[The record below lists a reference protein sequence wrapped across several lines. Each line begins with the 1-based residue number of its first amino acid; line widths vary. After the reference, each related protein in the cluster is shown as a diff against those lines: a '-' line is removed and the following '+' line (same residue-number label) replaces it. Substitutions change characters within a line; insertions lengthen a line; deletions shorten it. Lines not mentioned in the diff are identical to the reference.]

1 MRKHGRLM
9 KIAFLIS
16 TNKDARH
23 LRDLIGSLP
32 TDADYYIHV
41 DAKRDLLH
49 FENMVRQ
56 HNITFLRNRVNV
68 VAGSLNEVEVQV
80 ELLRKALNADNYDY
94 LVHVCG
100 SDYPLWGNNRIN
112 SFFANASG
120 RQIISG
126 IAMLGQGKAAY
137 PYCDFRPL
145 ANHSWRGGSLK
156 AKTRVAL
163 RKALSLASIHKT
175 LRIHCPLKTY
185 TLYKGAAAWAI
196 TPELAYQVVS
206 EWDDNKQLREY
217 FSTSLRPVETFVPT
231 VAFNS
236 EFANSCIVVKGRYK
250 GADAL
255 SPLTYID
262 GGTEPKVLTEVDF
275 TSIKNEDKMFC
286 RKVVTDYSDGLKS
299 MIDAERTGK

>member
-1 MRKHGRLM
+1 M

-23 LRDLIGSLP
+23 LRDLIDSLP

-49 FENMVRQ
+49 FENMVRRQ
-56 HNITFLRNRVNV
+56 NVTFLRNRMSV
-68 VAGSLNEVEVQV
+68 VAGSLSEVQVQV
-80 ELLRKALNADNYDY
+80 ELLRKALDAGNYDY
-94 LVHVCG
+94 LVHICG
-100 SDYPLWGNNRIN
+100 SDYPLWGNSCIDN
-112 SFFANASG
+112 FFANANG

-126 IAMLGQGKAAY
+126 IAMIGQGKAAY
-137 PYCDFRPL
+137 PYCDFQPL
-145 ANHSWRGGSLK
+145 GNHAWHGGSLK
-156 AKTRVAL
+156 ARARVAL
-163 RKALSLASIHKT
+163 RKALSQANIHKT

-185 TLYKGAAAWAI
+185 TLYKGASSWAI

-206 EWDDNKQLREY
+206 EWDDNRQLREY

-231 VAFNS
+231 VALNS
-236 EFANSCIVVKGRYK
+236 EFASSCTIVKGRYK
-250 GADAL
+250 GADTL

-262 GGTEPKVLTEVDF
+262 GSTEPKVLTEVDF

-299 MIDAERTGK
+299 MIDAYRTGK

>member
-1 MRKHGRLM
+1 M

-23 LRDLIGSLP
+23 LRDLIDSLP

-49 FENMVRQ
+49 FENMVRRQ
-56 HNITFLRNRVNV
+56 NVTFLRNRVSV
-68 VAGSLNEVEVQV
+68 VAGSLSEVQVQV
-80 ELLRKALNADNYDY
+80 ELLRKALDAGNYDY
-94 LVHVCG
+94 LVHICG
-100 SDYPLWGNNRIN
+100 SDYPLWGNSRIDN
-112 SFFANASG
+112 FFANANG

-126 IAMLGQGKAAY
+126 IAMIGQGKAAY
-137 PYCDFRPL
+137 PYCDFQPL
-145 ANHSWRGGSLK
+145 GNHAWRGGSLK
-156 AKTRVAL
+156 ARARVAL
-163 RKALSLASIHKT
+163 RKALSQANIHKT

-185 TLYKGAAAWAI
+185 TLYKGASSWAI

-206 EWDDNKQLREY
+206 EWDDNRQLREY
-217 FSTSLRPVETFVPT
+217 FSTSLRPVETFAPT
-231 VAFNS
+231 VALNS
-236 EFANSCIVVKGRYK
+236 EFASSCTIVKGRYK
-250 GADAL
+250 GADTL

-262 GGTEPKVLTEVDF
+262 GGAEPKVLTEVDF

-299 MIDAERTGK
+299 MIDAYRTGK